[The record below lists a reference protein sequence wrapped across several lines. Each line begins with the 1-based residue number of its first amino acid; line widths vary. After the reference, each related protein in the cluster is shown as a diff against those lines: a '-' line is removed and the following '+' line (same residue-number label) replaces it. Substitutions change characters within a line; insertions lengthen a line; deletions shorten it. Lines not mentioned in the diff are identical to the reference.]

1 MERTANSGS
10 PFFLKEYPG
19 YVRNG
24 IKRFFVSDWQIWVSF
39 LIPCFT
45 LLISYFIFGVFPFG
59 KESVLSLDLNGQYV
73 YYYDY
78 MYDVFA
84 GKESIFYSWSRNLS
98 GEFMGIVGYYLASP
112 FNLLVWIFPRECIT
126 EGLLTMMVTKVG
138 AIGLCMAVYLSRG
151 KGMNRLTT
159 IIFSVCYALCAYTLE
174 QTMNPMWLDGV
185 MILPIVVYGVEQLID
200 KGRFMMCTISL
211 VYAFVTCFYIG
222 YMIGI
227 FSAIYFLYYSCV
239 THRPKYYR
247 VFIQRGLLF
256 TGVAVMSVM
265 MSAFML
271 LPVYH
276 SLSYGKF
283 DFSDNVTEAT
293 EITTNF
299 HFIEMLDKMFPATYD
314 TCRMSGLPFIYCG
327 TIVLVML
334 PCYFFLKKIRGRDRI
349 GAAVIISLLC
359 VCMYIRQVDMLWHGG
374 QLPNWLPYR
383 YSFMLSFLM
392 VSFAARAFNEI
403 KDIPKKRICF
413 VALAWFAVLLM
424 IENTDNY
431 LADIKRDTMDGLTVV
446 LPAMLVL
453 LIVSAALV
461 QLKDKFGTRKLAAIG
476 MCVIIT
482 AEGFYNTISQIFRQ
496 DADIVYSTRGSYND
510 VIQPAREVVQ
520 NIRANDDG
528 FYRIEKTF
536 FRTVNDP
543 MALNMYGLSHSSST
557 LNAKPIN
564 MLGSLGFSARSHYTR
579 YTGATEITK
588 SIFGV
593 KYELSCPENNTSK
606 IGSAADITV
615 TENEYALPMAYLVH
629 PMYQQIEL
637 EENQPFENQNKLLS
651 AMLGKATTPGYFKRI
666 SNSEK
671 TPVTLEKTNVT
682 QGKTTDGHHSFK
694 VIEKGKNAELV
705 YTLNMPVSS
714 SLYMYLPTK
723 YERTVNVWLNRKTF
737 LGTYFEGD
745 NNSIM
750 KIGDFEKGEQV
761 KIGLTLT
768 RDDLYFREAQFVYIN
783 ERNIKKD
790 LQKIIDKN
798 AETTAV
804 RPDPTTMRV
813 EVNADETSYLFTSI
827 PDEKGWEVFVD
838 GKKTDYD
845 VCLGALL
852 GVQLSSGK
860 HTIEFRFTTAGY
872 PLAIFVSLAGLV
884 IFIVSAVI
892 YLRFFRSRTSDDTG
906 DNDFSD
912 SEMIRES
919 GASDSDLLNS
929 LNVHDDAPEDDG
941 NDSGSPDDDTG
952 DSSDSG
958 DDEEEEGLLDIYQPK
973 GSGSEWI

>member
-1 MERTANSGS
+1 
-10 PFFLKEYPG
+10 
-19 YVRNG
+19 
-24 IKRFFVSDWQIWVSF
+24 
-39 LIPCFT
+39 
-45 LLISYFIFGVFPFG
+45 
-59 KESVLSLDLNGQYV
+59 
-73 YYYDY
+73 
-78 MYDVFA
+78 
-84 GKESIFYSWSRNLS
+84 
-98 GEFMGIVGYYLASP
+98 
-112 FNLLVWIFPRECIT
+112 
-126 EGLLTMMVTKVG
+126 
-138 AIGLCMAVYLSRG
+138 
-151 KGMNRLTT
+151 
-159 IIFSVCYALCAYTLE
+159 
-174 QTMNPMWLDGV
+174 
-185 MILPIVVYGVEQLID
+185 
-200 KGRFMMCTISL
+200 
-211 VYAFVTCFYIG
+211 
-222 YMIGI
+222 
-227 FSAIYFLYYSCV
+227 
-239 THRPKYYR
+239 
-247 VFIQRGLLF
+247 
-256 TGVAVMSVM
+256 
-265 MSAFML
+265 
-271 LPVYH
+271 
-276 SLSYGKF
+276 
-283 DFSDNVTEAT
+283 
-293 EITTNF
+293 
-299 HFIEMLDKMFPATYD
+299 
-314 TCRMSGLPFIYCG
+314 
-327 TIVLVML
+327 
-334 PCYFFLKKIRGRDRI
+334 
-349 GAAVIISLLC
+349 
-359 VCMYIRQVDMLWHGG
+359 
-374 QLPNWLPYR
+374 
-383 YSFMLSFLM
+383 
-392 VSFAARAFNEI
+392 
-403 KDIPKKRICF
+403 
-413 VALAWFAVLLM
+413 
-424 IENTDNY
+424 
-431 LADIKRDTMDGLTVV
+431 
-446 LPAMLVL
+446 
-453 LIVSAALV
+453 
-461 QLKDKFGTRKLAAIG
+461 
-476 MCVIIT
+476 
-482 AEGFYNTISQIFRQ
+482 
-496 DADIVYSTRGSYND
+496 
-510 VIQPAREVVQ
+510 
-520 NIRANDDG
+520 
-528 FYRIEKTF
+528 
-536 FRTVNDP
+536 
-543 MALNMYGLSHSSST
+543 
-557 LNAKPIN
+557 
-564 MLGSLGFSARSHYTR
+564 
-579 YTGATEITK
+579 
-588 SIFGV
+588 
-593 KYELSCPENNTSK
+593 
-606 IGSAADITV
+606 
-615 TENEYALPMAYLVH
+615 
-629 PMYQQIEL
+629 
-637 EENQPFENQNKLLS
+637 
-651 AMLGKATTPGYFKRI
+651 MLGKATTPGYFKRI